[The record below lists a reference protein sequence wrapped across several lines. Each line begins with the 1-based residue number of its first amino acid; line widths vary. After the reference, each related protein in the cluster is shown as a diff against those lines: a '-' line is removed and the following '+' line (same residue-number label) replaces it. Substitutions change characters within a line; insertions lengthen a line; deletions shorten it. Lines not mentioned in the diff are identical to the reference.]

1 MPSFDIV
8 SKVDIQS
15 LDNAINSVMREIG
28 VRYDF
33 KGSDSTVELD
43 KKNYA
48 LKIMTEDEFRLD
60 QIEKV
65 IIGQFVKNKLD
76 PNSLDDGKEKYASGN
91 RLRKDIIVKQGIDK
105 ETSKKIIKSIKDT
118 KLKVQA
124 AIQDDQ
130 IRVTAKKIDDLQS
143 VIAHCRQTDF
153 ELPLQFIN
161 FK

>member
-8 SKVDIQS
+8 SKVDIQT
-15 LDNAINSVMREIG
+15 LDNAINSVAREISN
-28 VRYDF
+28 RYDF

-43 KKNYA
+43 KKTYA

-76 PNSLDDGKEKYASGN
+76 PSSLDDGKEQYASGN

-105 ETSKKIIKSIKDT
+105 ETAKKIVKSIKET
-118 KLKVQA
+118 KAKVQA

-130 IRVTAKKIDDLQS
+130 IRVTGKKIDDLQE
-143 VIAHCRQTDF
+143 VIAHCRGANF
-153 ELPLQFIN
+153 EIPLQFIN

>member
-8 SKVDIQS
+8 SKVDIQT
-15 LDNAINSVMREIG
+15 LDNAINSVAREISN
-28 VRYDF
+28 RYDF

-43 KKNYA
+43 KKTYS

-76 PNSLDDGKEKYASGN
+76 PTSLDDGKEQYASGN

-105 ETSKKIIKSIKDT
+105 ETAKKIVKSIKET
-118 KLKVQA
+118 KAKVQA

-130 IRVTAKKIDDLQS
+130 IRVTGKKIDDLQA
-143 VIAHCRQTDF
+143 VIAHCKSANF
-153 ELPLQFIN
+153 EIPLQYIN

>member
-8 SKVDIQS
+8 SKVDIQT
-15 LDNAINSVMREIG
+15 LDNAINSVAREISN
-28 VRYDF
+28 RYDF

-43 KKNYA
+43 KKTYS

-76 PNSLDDGKEKYASGN
+76 PSSLDDGKEQYASGN

-105 ETSKKIIKSIKDT
+105 ETAKKIVKSIKDT
-118 KLKVQA
+118 KAKVQA

-130 IRVTAKKIDDLQS
+130 IRVTGKKIDDLQG
-143 VIAHCRQTDF
+143 VIAHCRSANF
-153 ELPLQFIN
+153 EIPLQYIN

>member
-8 SKVDIQS
+8 SKVDIQT
-15 LDNAINSVMREIG
+15 LDNAINSVAREISN
-28 VRYDF
+28 RYDF

-43 KKNYA
+43 KKTYS

-76 PNSLDDGKEKYASGN
+76 PSSLDDGKEQYASGN

-105 ETSKKIIKSIKDT
+105 ETAKKIVKSIKDT
-118 KLKVQA
+118 KAKVQA

-130 IRVTAKKIDDLQS
+130 IRVTGKKIDDLQG
-143 VIAHCRQTDF
+143 VIAHCRSADF
-153 ELPLQFIN
+153 GIPLQYIN

>member
-8 SKVDIQS
+8 SKVDIQT
-15 LDNAINSVMREIG
+15 LDNAINSVSREISN
-28 VRYDF
+28 RYDF

-43 KKNYA
+43 KKTYS

-76 PNSLDDGKEKYASGN
+76 PSSLDDGKEQYASGN
-91 RLRKDIIVKQGIDK
+91 RLRKDILVKQGIDK
-105 ETSKKIIKSIKDT
+105 ETAKKIVKSIKET
-118 KLKVQA
+118 KAKVQA

-130 IRVTAKKIDDLQS
+130 IRVTGKKIDDLQG
-143 VIAHCRQTDF
+143 VIAHCRAANF
-153 ELPLQFIN
+153 EIPLQYIN

>member
-8 SKVDIQS
+8 SKVDIQT

-28 VRYDF
+28 NRYDF

-76 PNSLDDGKEKYASGN
+76 PNSLDNGKEKYASGN

-105 ETSKKIIKSIKDT
+105 ETAKKIIKSIKDT
-118 KLKVQA
+118 KLKVQP

>member
-8 SKVDIQS
+8 SKVDIQT
-15 LDNAINSVMREIG
+15 LDNAINSVAREISN
-28 VRYDF
+28 RYDF

-43 KKNYA
+43 KKTFS

-76 PNSLDDGKEKYASGN
+76 PSSLDDGKEQYASGN
-91 RLRKDIIVKQGIDK
+91 RLRKDIVVKQGIDK
-105 ETSKKIIKSIKDT
+105 ETAKKIVKSIKET
-118 KLKVQA
+118 KAKVQA

-130 IRVTAKKIDDLQS
+130 IRVTGKKIDDLQG
-143 VIAHCRQTDF
+143 VIAHCRGADF
-153 ELPLQFIN
+153 EIPLQYIN